1 MFIGIGRFE
10 LFMPASGSLKDKR
23 QVLRSVTGAIR
34 TRFNVAIAEV
44 GLQDKWQRAE
54 LGVTCVSEG
63 NGHCLQVLGE
73 VERAI
78 ARVTAGAGEI
88 VAREVQVFKAEDL
101 Y

>member
-1 MFIGIGRFE
+1 MFIGVGRYE

-23 QVLRSVTGAIR
+23 QVLRAVTGAVR

-44 GLQDKWQRAE
+44 DLQDKWQRAA

-63 NGHCLQVLGE
+63 NGHCLKVLQE

-78 ARVTAGAGEI
+78 ARAAAGTGEI

-101 Y
+101 